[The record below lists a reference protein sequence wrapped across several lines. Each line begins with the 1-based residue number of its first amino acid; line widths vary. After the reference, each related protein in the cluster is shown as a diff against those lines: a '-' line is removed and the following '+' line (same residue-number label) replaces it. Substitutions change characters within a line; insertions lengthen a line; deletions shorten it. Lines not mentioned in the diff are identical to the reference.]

1 MESELKSPDSV
12 SRFKGWRA
20 SLLLMFN
27 PFDTKAL
34 RFVEL
39 AFDIR
44 FTLNFAG
51 CKNERRADGARQI
64 NRLGEGLSCIMKSR

>member
-1 MESELKSPDSV
+1 LESELKSPESV

-27 PFDTKAL
+27 PFDTKVL

-44 FTLNFAG
+44 FTLSLQAAKMSG
-51 CKNERRADGARQI
+51 VPTVRDKLIGWGRVCRA
-64 NRLGEGLSCIMKSR
+64 S